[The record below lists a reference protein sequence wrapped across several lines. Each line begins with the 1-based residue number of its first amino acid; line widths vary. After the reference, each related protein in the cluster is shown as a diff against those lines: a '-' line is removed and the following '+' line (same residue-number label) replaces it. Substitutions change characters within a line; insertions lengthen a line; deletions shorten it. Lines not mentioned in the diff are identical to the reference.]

1 MKRTLSI
8 MLGLMAF
15 SFLPVMAQTAPAPAA
30 PAEAT
35 GKVQGQI
42 INPTGNPQG
51 GGTVS
56 LSTDNGNTLKFTFP
70 VDAAGSF
77 SFDAAPGTYDL
88 IFRLADTPK
97 GQMVDEAK
105 NIKVVAGQTLTQ
117 NIDMS
122 RPEYVEKMSPEQRK
136 QLEELKA
143 KNKEAMAVN
152 SVINHLNAD
161 LKVVA
166 QDRTE
171 IDGAPAAAAAA
182 LGAGATKPAID
193 AKVLEIRTA
202 KYTDI
207 ESLMTK
213 DTAAKPDEAILF
225 SNLGFAENGLKKYD
239 EAIAAYQKA
248 VDLETASKKP
258 RVEVLGV
265 SNAGLGE
272 ALART
277 GKVAEANAA
286 YDASAKA
293 DPTRAG
299 LQYKNEAV
307 IFMQMGN
314 ADAQA
319 AAANEAIAVDPNQA
333 LLYYIKGQA
342 LIQKATMGP
351 DPTNPKMQIMILPP
365 DCLAAYQKYLD
376 LAPTGPYAAE
386 VSGILQQAG
395 QKVSTSYK
403 APGKR

>member
-8 MLGLMAF
+8 WLGLLAF

-30 PAEAT
+30 PAEPT
-35 GKVQGQI
+35 GKVQGQV

-56 LSTDNGNTLKFTFP
+56 LSSDNGSTLKFTFP
-70 VDAAGSF
+70 VDANGSY
-77 SFDAAPGTYDL
+77 SFDVPPGTYDL
-88 IFRLADTPK
+88 IFRQAETPK

-105 NIKVVAGQTLTQ
+105 NVKVVVGQTVTQ

-122 RPEYVEKMSPEQRK
+122 RAEFIDKMSPEQKK

-143 KNKEAMAVN
+143 KNAEAMKAN

-166 QDRTE
+166 QDRAE

-182 LGAGATKPAID
+182 LGATASRADIE

-207 ESLMTK
+207 ESMMTR

-225 SNLGFAENGLKKYD
+225 SNLGVAESGLKKYD
-239 EAIAAYQKA
+239 EAIAAFQKA
-248 VDLETASKKP
+248 IDLEAVAKKP
-258 RVEVLGV
+258 RPEVIGI
-265 SNAGLGE
+265 SDAGLGE
-272 ALART
+272 AYART

-299 LQYKNEAV
+299 MQLKNEAV

-342 LIQKATMGP
+342 LIQKATVDPKTQRIVLP
-351 DPTNPKMQIMILPP
+351 DECT
-365 DCLAAYQKYLD
+365 AAYQKYLE
-376 LAPTGPYAAE
+376 LAPAGPYANE
-386 VSGILQQAG
+386 VAGILQQAG
-395 QKVSTSYK
+395 QKINSNYK
-403 APGKR
+403 APGKK

>member
-8 MLGLMAF
+8 WLGLLAF
-15 SFLPVMAQTAPAPAA
+15 SILPAMAQTAPAPAV
-30 PAEAT
+30 PAGPT
-35 GKVQGQI
+35 GKVQGQV
-42 INPTGNPQG
+42 INPTGNAQG

-56 LSTDNGNTLKFTFP
+56 LSTDNGNTLRYTFP
-70 VDAAGSF
+70 VGTDGNY
-77 SFDAAPGTYDL
+77 SFDAPPGTYDL
-88 IFRLADTPK
+88 IYRQAETPK

-105 NIKVVAGQTLTQ
+105 AIKVVVGQTLTQ

-122 RPEYVEKMSPEQRK
+122 RPEFVEKMSPEQRK
-136 QLEELKA
+136 QLEELRA
-143 KNKEAMAVN
+143 KNAEAMKLN

-166 QDRTE
+166 QDRVD

-182 LGAGATKPAID
+182 LGAGASKADID

-213 DTAAKPDEAILF
+213 DTTAKPDEAILF
-225 SNLGFAENGLKKYD
+225 SNLGFAEAGLKKYD
-239 EAIAAYQKA
+239 DAITAYKKA
-248 VDLETASKKP
+248 IDLETASKKP
-258 RVEVLGV
+258 RMDVLGI

-272 ALART
+272 AYART

-299 LQYKNEAV
+299 LQLKNEAV
-307 IFMQMGN
+307 IFMQLGN

-342 LIQKATMGP
+342 LIQKATVDPKTQRIVLP
-351 DPTNPKMQIMILPP
+351 DECT
-365 DCLAAYQKYLD
+365 AAYQKYLD

-386 VSGILQQAG
+386 VTGILQQAG
-395 QKVSTSYK
+395 QKINSNFK
-403 APGKR
+403 APGKK